1 MSDTIITKELVV
13 DKMGACNIGP
23 DFIEANNL
31 WGQPESVV
39 LPALAAAGLT
49 ADVDWWLNKKK
60 TEKFVRCNGKV
71 ITMTTN
77 YQVFNPLTGLHD
89 QFASEAEAKEALARV
104 CEAIIDNYKPTVCQ
118 EITNENGD
126 SAWTSVDLV
135 ATRKVTIE

>member
-77 YQVFNPLTGLHD
+77 YQVFNPLTGLHS
-89 QFASEAEAKEALARV
+89 QYASEAEAKEALARL
-104 CEAIIDNYKPTVCQ
+104 CETLIDRYKPTVCQ

-126 SAWTSVDLV
+126 SAWTAIDLV

>member
-49 ADVDWWLNKKK
+49 ADVDWWLKKKK
-60 TEKFVRCNGKV
+60 TEKFVRCSGEV

-89 QFASEAEAKEALARV
+89 QYASEAEAKEALARV
-104 CEAIIDNYKPTVCQ
+104 CEALIDNYKPTVCQ

-126 SAWTSVDLV
+126 SAWTAVDLV